1 MDILALSKLGRF
13 RDIVGVLFKYGFDDV
28 AERLQ
33 LPGKILI
40 SKTRI
45 AVPEMTTWERL
56 RHALEDLGPTFVKFG
71 QILSLRGDLL
81 PAALIKELEKLQD
94 SVAPVL
100 YEEVMEVLKKALK
113 RPLEEIF
120 TVIEE
125 EPLAADGPSNIHES
139 CPRNSVQGDL
149 AQRIAG

>member
-40 SKTRI
+40 SKTRVD
-45 AVPEMTTWERL
+45 ARDMSTWERL
-56 RHALEDLGPTFVKFG
+56 RCSMEELGPTFVKFG

-81 PAALIKELEKLQD
+81 GFQ
-94 SVAPVL
+94 S
-100 YEEVMEVLKKALK
+100 
-113 RPLEEIF
+113 
-120 TVIEE
+120 
-125 EPLAADGPSNIHES
+125 S
-139 CPRNSVQGDL
+139 
-149 AQRIAG
+149 

>member
-45 AVPEMTTWERL
+45 AVPEMNSS
-56 RHALEDLGPTFVKFG
+56 ANCCCVPTA
-71 QILSLRGDLL
+71 I
-81 PAALIKELEKLQD
+81 
-94 SVAPVL
+94 
-100 YEEVMEVLKKALK
+100 
-113 RPLEEIF
+113 
-120 TVIEE
+120 
-125 EPLAADGPSNIHES
+125 
-139 CPRNSVQGDL
+139 C
-149 AQRIAG
+149 IASA